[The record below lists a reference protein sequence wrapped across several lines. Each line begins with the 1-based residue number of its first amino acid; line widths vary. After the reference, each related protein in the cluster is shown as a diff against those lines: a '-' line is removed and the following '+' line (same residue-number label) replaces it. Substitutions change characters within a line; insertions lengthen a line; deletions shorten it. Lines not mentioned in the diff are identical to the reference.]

1 MKKIFFLL
9 FISIILLSSCR
20 REIVV
25 NPAVPVPTSII
36 KTKDK
41 PLVLSCIP
49 IESELKLIEGWQLL
63 ADYITEQSGIPVE
76 IDTKKSYEDIINGL
90 KSGDIDM
97 AYLGALSY
105 IKAHEIAGVIPLVQ
119 PNFITEKDPL
129 YRSCIIVRKDS
140 GIKDISGL
148 KGKRFAFTD
157 KDSTSGYLIPVSMMS
172 DSGIK
177 NLKFFSRYIFT
188 GDHEAAFL
196 AVYNGYVDGAA
207 VYSRLFLDN
216 QDARLKDIIIIKKSA
231 PIPTGPIV
239 IRKEISSEKAELIKK
254 AFLTVGTQ
262 KGTEEIRKLIKTS
275 HYCKVSDSDYNP
287 IRKAT
292 EVLKKMGLDKNQ

>member
-1 MKKIFFLL
+1 MKKICFLL
-9 FISIILLSSCR
+9 LILIILLSSCR
-20 REIVV
+20 RETVI
-25 NPAVPVPTSII
+25 NTPVPVPTSVSTA
-36 KTKDK
+36 KEK

-63 ADYITEQSGIPVE
+63 ADYITAQTGIPVE

-90 KSGDIDM
+90 KNGEVDM

-105 IKAHEIAGVIPLVQ
+105 IKAHDVAGVIPVVQ
-119 PNFITEKDPL
+119 PNFITEKEPT

-140 GIKDISGL
+140 GIKRFADL
-148 KGKRFAFTD
+148 KGKKFAFTD
-157 KDSTSGYLIPVSMMS
+157 KDSTSGYLIPVSMMA

-177 NLKFFSRYIFT
+177 NLKFFSSYLFT

-196 AVYNGYVDGAA
+196 AVYNGYVDGGA

-216 QDARLKDIIIIKKSA
+216 KDPRLKDIIIIKKSE

-239 IRKEISSEKAELIKK
+239 IRKEIPSEKIELIKK
-254 AFLTVGTQ
+254 AYLSVGDN
-262 KGTEEIRKLIKTS
+262 KETEEIRKLIKTS
-275 HYCKVSDSDYNP
+275 HYCETSDKDYDV

-292 EVLKKMGLDKNQ
+292 EVFRKMGLDKK

>member
-9 FISIILLSSCR
+9 FIITILLSSCR
-20 REIVV
+20 KETVL
-25 NPAVPVPTSII
+25 NPTAPVPTSVI
-36 KTKDK
+36 KKTEK

-63 ADYITEQSGIPVE
+63 ADYITEQSGIPIE

-90 KSGDIDM
+90 KSGEVDM

-105 IKAHEIAGVIPLVQ
+105 IKAHETAGVIPLVQ

-140 GIKDISGL
+140 GIKNIAGL
-148 KGKRFAFTD
+148 KGKKFAFTD

-172 DSGIK
+172 DIGVK
-177 NLKFFSRYIFT
+177 NLKFFSKYIFT

-216 QDARLKDIIIIKKSA
+216 QDPRLKDIIIIKQSA

-239 IRKEISSEKAELIKK
+239 IRKEIPSEKIELIKK
-254 AFLTVGTQ
+254 AYLSVGTT
-262 KGTEEIRKLIKTS
+262 KETAEICKLIKTS
-275 HYCKVSDSDYNP
+275 S
-287 IRKAT
+287 
-292 EVLKKMGLDKNQ
+292 LLL